1 MEFKGSDFAVQTKLD
16 ETDRG
21 LRFYED
27 VYYFQFL
34 LQRPIIP
41 AITQVRQGPQSFPMK
56 NFWGFLLREF
66 NVANDLHVTQRLC
79 HSTKGSFDGDL
90 SPFRYQNVSNL
101 DIITAKDTLKN
112 NHTNNINM
120 T

>member
-1 MEFKGSDFAVQTKLD
+1 MDVCMEFKGSDFAVQTKLD

-41 AITQVRQGPQSFPMK
+41 AITPG
-56 NFWGFLLREF
+56 
-66 NVANDLHVTQRLC
+66 
-79 HSTKGSFDGDL
+79 
-90 SPFRYQNVSNL
+90 
-101 DIITAKDTLKN
+101 
-112 NHTNNINM
+112 
-120 T
+120 

>member
-1 MEFKGSDFAVQTKLD
+1 MYGKGSDFAVQSKLD

-41 AITQVRQGPQSFPMK
+41 EITQVRQGPQSFPMK

-66 NVANDLHVTQRLC
+66 NVANDLHVIQRLC

-101 DIITAKDTLKN
+101 DIIIAKDTLKN
-112 NHTNNINM
+112 NHTDNINM